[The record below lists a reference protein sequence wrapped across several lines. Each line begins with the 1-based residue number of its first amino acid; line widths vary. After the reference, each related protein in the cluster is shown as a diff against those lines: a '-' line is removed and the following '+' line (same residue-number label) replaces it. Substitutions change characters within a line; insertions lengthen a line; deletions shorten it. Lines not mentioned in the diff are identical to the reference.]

1 MEALHAPWR
10 IQYILGPKAPPGD
23 GSIFARIAQSSDDE
37 DNLVIARGRT
47 CFAMLNNYP
56 YNGGHLM
63 VLPYREVPDFTDL
76 LDDELLE
83 LMKLTRRCQQAL
95 AKVMQPH
102 GFNIGVNLG
111 RAAGAGI
118 EQHLHIHVVPRWTG
132 DTNFMPVIASTSVL
146 PEALNETAAKL
157 RAALAADQQS

>member
-10 IQYILGPKAPPGD
+10 IQYILGPKAPPGE
-23 GSIFARIAQSSDDE
+23 GSIFTRIARSSDDE
-37 DNLVIARGRT
+37 ENLVIARGRT
-47 CFAMLNNYP
+47 CFAVLNNFP

-111 RAAGAGI
+111 RVAGAGI
-118 EQHLHIHVVPRWTG
+118 QEHLHIHVVPRWTG
-132 DTNFMPVIASTSVL
+132 DSNFMPILAGTTVV
-146 PEALNETAAKL
+146 PEALKETAAKL
-157 RAALAADQQS
+157 RAALVTDQ

>member
-10 IQYILGPKAPPGD
+10 IQYILGPKTPPGD
-23 GSIFARIAQSSDDE
+23 GSIFTRIAQSSDDE
-37 DNLVIARGRT
+37 ENLVIARGRT
-47 CFAMLNNYP
+47 CFAMLNNFP

-111 RAAGAGI
+111 KVAGAGI
-118 EQHLHIHVVPRWTG
+118 QEHLHIHVVPRWTG
-132 DTNFMPVIASTSVL
+132 DSNFMPVVANTTVV
-146 PEALNETAAKL
+146 PEALRETAGKL
-157 RAALAADQQS
+157 RTALAEQ